1 MQDIE
6 IIKVVEAVE
15 GESDKIHTV
24 NYADMVQYLAK
35 PGQDI
40 INSLEPGQAHL
51 LHMIMGVCGEAGE
64 LLDALKKH
72 IIYGKQ
78 LDMINVIE
86 ELGDIE
92 FYLQGIRNELMISR
106 TTCLIANARKLSVG
120 KNARY
125 KAGTY
130 SDKSAQE
137 RADKNCN

>member
-1 MQDIE
+1 MTQDVE
-6 IIKVVEAVE
+6 IIKVVEYIAGE
-15 GESDKIHTV
+15 GDKVHAV
-24 NYADMVQYLAK
+24 NYADMVHYLAK

-40 INSLEPGQAHL
+40 INSLDSGQAHL
-51 LHMIMGVCGEAGE
+51 LHMVMGVCGEAGE

-78 LDMINVIE
+78 LDMSNVIE

-106 TTCLIANARKLSVG
+106 TTCLVSNARKLVVG

-130 SDKSAQE
+130 SDRAAQARE
-137 RADKNCN
+137 DKQ

>member
-1 MQDIE
+1 MRDIE
-6 IIKVVEAVE
+6 ILKVVEVIE
-15 GESDKIHTV
+15 GETDKVHTV

-51 LHMIMGVCGEAGE
+51 LHMVMGVCGEAGE

-78 LDMINVIE
+78 LDMHNVVE

-92 FYLQGIRNELMISR
+92 FYLQGIRNELRVSR
-106 TTCLIANARKLSVG
+106 IACLIENARKLSVG

-125 KAGTY
+125 KAGSY
-130 SDKSAQE
+130 SDQAAQARE
-137 RADKNCN
+137 DKQ